1 MAPEHEQF
9 DDQILTRYLL
19 GDSPQEEAER
29 LDELSVADEEFAWR
43 LSALENDLVDAY
55 ARGELSGKE
64 RERFEARYRLSART
78 REKVD
83 FARGLAVAVQRS
95 GTADAEPIAK
105 QFSRPKKSLGVSSL
119 FIWTPAA
126 AALAMLLVAGYLFM
140 ANHRLEQ
147 QLKAARNDQRMQQLQ
162 SQLAQE
168 QAAHATARDEL
179 ERLKKSQSNLEQL
192 KTASLVLP
200 PPMRGAGR
208 LTSLSLRP
216 GTDLVVLFLTLE
228 SQEFPSY
235 QATLKETATNQV
247 VWRSSE
253 LQPQSLGEKKVV
265 PVSLPSALLKAQN
278 YVVEL
283 AGGPAGHSEVV
294 GDYVFRAVLK

>member
-9 DDQILTRYLL
+9 DDQVLTRYLL

-43 LSALENDLVDAY
+43 LSALENDLVDSY

-64 RERFEARYRLSART
+64 RELFEARYRASART
-78 REKVD
+78 REKLD
-83 FARGLAVAVQRS
+83 FARGLAIAVQRS
-95 GTADAEPIAK
+95 GTTDAEPIVK
-105 QFSRPKKSLGVSSL
+105 SFSRPKKSFGLSSL

-147 QLKAARNDQRMQQLQ
+147 QLTAARIDQRTQQLQ

-168 QAAHATARDEL
+168 QAAHAKSRDEL
-179 ERLKKSQSNLEQL
+179 ERLQKSQLNLEQL
-192 KTASLVLP
+192 KTASLVVP

-228 SQEFPSY
+228 SQDFPAY
-235 QATLKETATNQV
+235 RATLKETGTNQV
-247 VWRSSE
+247 VWRSAE
-253 LQPQSLGEKKVV
+253 LEPQSLGDKKVV
-265 PVSLPSALLKAQN
+265 PVSLPSTLLKAQN

-283 AGGPAGHSEVV
+283 AGGPAGHSQVV